1 MNIRNVTR
9 AKSLKDFSSLFFSNV
24 LQKVFGLIREII
36 VASVFGSTLLYAN
49 FLLLRTVADFFS
61 QFTVG
66 NALKANLLP
75 KFTKI
80 LQKYN
85 KVSLSKMFDFS
96 KRTMFLL
103 FVLSQIIQYFII
115 WYLDTDSK
123 LELILISVLLSI
135 CIALSFMNTI
145 FLTFIQAQGKFFK
158 YSLATTLNS
167 FVVMIL
173 VKPFTLLWN
182 ITGLALSRFLGILS
196 ITFFYVLPMNK
207 QQDGFKVE
215 LSMKDFN
222 FPTLI
227 LGNFA
232 NIIILSSRFVSG
244 ADGGNQIAYFTYSV
258 FILNALLTSIVGNIS
273 TLLLRKVSI
282 KKNNMFMLYSLII
295 SIVVGIALVIGLE
308 FYGFEIIKLLY
319 MRGEFNINDVEHTT
333 TFIKSLS
340 YSFILIFI
348 ATTLFQPFFSLDII
362 STRKVRRLISLIFI
376 STIIVGILFT
386 IINSKFGVE
395 DESII
400 IMYSSSIVSVLL
412 AGYSYYYYLKNHV
425 QKG

>member
-215 LSMKDFN
+215 LSMV
-222 FPTLI
+222 LI
-227 LGNFA
+227 IWFCFFICKLH
-232 NIIILSSRFVSG
+232 LLDDQSS
-244 ADGGNQIAYFTYSV
+244 
-258 FILNALLTSIVGNIS
+258 LTA
-273 TLLLRKVSI
+273 I
-282 KKNNMFMLYSLII
+282 KKL
-295 SIVVGIALVIGLE
+295 
-308 FYGFEIIKLLY
+308 
-319 MRGEFNINDVEHTT
+319 
-333 TFIKSLS
+333 
-340 YSFILIFI
+340 
-348 ATTLFQPFFSLDII
+348 
-362 STRKVRRLISLIFI
+362 
-376 STIIVGILFT
+376 
-386 IINSKFGVE
+386 
-395 DESII
+395 
-400 IMYSSSIVSVLL
+400 
-412 AGYSYYYYLKNHV
+412 
-425 QKG
+425 